1 MSRLF
6 DRLFG
11 GTVDAPLLVG
21 LLILLVTGFAYM
33 GRVNPRWIQE
43 WWAPPV
49 VQVEQEQAEDEATAT
64 SAEKP
69 EKRSIPNVDAV
80 SLTDADVILVLES
93 DHFFT
98 QDGVKALRSI
108 VRELESLDTVRDV
121 FWLEKVPVLNLFGLQ
136 ESLLP
141 SERASDRLYEV
152 ARERA
157 IKHPL
162 VGGQLLSADG
172 RTLLLMIKLDWLF
185 VMDDDDCTTRLKQ
198 QAERAAAEFPDVGI
212 RMLITGRVP
221 MYITFIEAQTKNR
234 WWYQTIGYGM
244 TCLMA
249 LVLFRGIRA
258 VIIVAT
264 ATMLGVFWTLS
275 ILRYFD
281 LQDNPFIDIL
291 LPVLLS
297 LVGLADG
304 VHLLLEIRRQRVKG
318 LSPRAAARAG
328 VVHVG
333 LACALTSLTTAIGFG
348 SLALAH
354 HDIVQEFGR
363 SCVLGVFL
371 MFLAIVLVIPLAC
384 ASPLGKNLHLGHERG
399 LIDRNI
405 TQLSQLIAMVLRRSR
420 LVSAVAIIATIVLCG
435 ISLTLRPD
443 ERRENALP
451 LDAEVSRAM
460 RVMDKALGGM
470 ENSRVRIFWN
480 EEVPADSHEILEA
493 IAEVDD
499 ILAEYEL
506 IGHPL
511 SLRNFI
517 DALPGEGTAEE
528 RMSLV
533 ELLPPP
539 LKRAFFEPEKR
550 QAVVEFRVQDLGIAR
565 YGPIFA
571 EIEERLSDLQT
582 TRPDFEFS
590 LQGSAVSRWKD
601 LYQIVVDL
609 ALSLGSASLI
619 IFLVLTFAYGSLRLG
634 LISLVPNFFPL
645 AVTGTYLVLTGQSLE
660 LASVCAFTVCLGIAV
675 DDTIHFLT
683 RFQEER
689 AGKTVGEAISHAF
702 TATGTALIMTSIIL
716 IIGFMTVLFSD
727 LRDQRIFAT
736 MGVLTISSALFA
748 DLVFLPALLWRFVK
762 PLGPIPSETTDTTP
776 LQNPE

>member
-21 LLILLVTGFAYM
+21 LLIALVTTFAYM

-43 WWAPPV
+43 WLTPPV
-49 VQVEQEQAEDEATAT
+49 VEQVAEEAEETVST
-64 SAEKP
+64 SADKP
-69 EKRSIPNVDAV
+69 DKRSIPDVDAV

-93 DHFFT
+93 DHFFS
-98 QDGVKALRSI
+98 QAGVQALRAI
-108 VRELESLDTVRDV
+108 VSELEAQETVRDV
-121 FWLEKVPVLNLFGLQ
+121 FWLDKVPVLNLFGLR
-136 ESLLP
+136 ESVFP
-141 SERASDRLYEV
+141 GERASPRQYE
-152 ARERA
+152 AALQRA
-157 IKHPL
+157 VEHPL
-162 VGGQLLSADG
+162 VGGQLLSVDG

-185 VMDDDDCTTRLKQ
+185 VMDDEDCTIRLKQ
-198 QAERAAAEFPDVGI
+198 TAERAAAEFPDVDI
-212 RMLITGRVP
+212 RMMFTGRVP

-264 ATMLGVFWTLS
+264 ATSLGVFWTLS

-318 LSPRAAARAG
+318 LSPRAAARSG

-371 MFLAIVLVIPLAC
+371 MFLSIILVIPLAC
-384 ASPLGKNLHLGHERG
+384 ASPLGKNLHRGHERG

-405 TQLSQLIAMVLRRSR
+405 SQLSHLIAFVVRRSR
-420 LVSAVAIIATIVLCG
+420 LVSAVAIIVTLVLCG

-460 RVMDKALGGM
+460 RHMDKALGGM
-470 ENSRVRIFWN
+470 ESSRVRVMWD
-480 EEVPADSHEILEA
+480 EEIPSDSHEILEV
-493 IAEVDD
+493 IAQVDD
-499 ILAEYEL
+499 ILTEYEL

-517 DALPGEGTAEE
+517 DALPGEGSAEE

-550 QAVVEFRVQDLGIAR
+550 QAMVEFRVRDLGIAR
-565 YGPIFA
+565 YGPIFS
-571 EIEERLSDLQT
+571 EIEERLQALQQS
-582 TRPDFEFS
+582 RPHFELS

-689 AGKTVGEAISHAF
+689 AGKTVEEAISHAF

-762 PLGPIPSETTDTTP
+762 PMRNSTP
-776 LQNPE
+776 VE